1 METSLWESQEI
12 MVMRFMENV
21 ELCMG
26 AICALYRQKKL
37 MIELTC
43 EERTKFTTLNESQAY
58 KYVKY

>member
-1 METSLWESQEI
+1 